1 MSAEKPIKP
10 CAARRMLLIALDWTN
25 PKDPPLSIGH
35 ASIFANL
42 RKNGIDSL
50 GLSWS
55 VNIPGFSPDDV
66 VACIMRHDD
75 DNTDIGLGV
84 FVWNEDATQHIIK
97 SLGQKGFRGN
107 IVLGGPQISYLKA
120 HPSVHYPRADIFI
133 RGHGEEVL
141 AKLYNPADRATS
153 LNAFDRDIPGV
164 VYRGRPDMATSA
176 VADLESLP
184 SPYLTGLIQ
193 PQRFIR
199 WETQRGCPFRCSFCQ
214 FPGRDGS
221 VRKDMSLSRVMEE
234 ARWITGNSL
243 IQYVSVVDP
252 IFNVGRNHLQIM
264 DALIEGGYAGKLSLE
279 VRPELVTEE
288 FLDKTLALNRTGRVV
303 YEFGLQTIHKAEWRI
318 INRGNN
324 MRKINRALDATRAR
338 GIETEATII
347 FGLPNQTVDSF
358 GETIAFCKGKGV
370 KRIYAFPLMLLR
382 GTPLYERKES
392 LGLIEDSD
400 AKIIDGISRV
410 GEGISHVVQSPSFT
424 YKEWRIMSRMA
435 ADLERYNALSP
446 DPEKNKK
453 DGAGSIAHILEPERI
468 VANRPRLAGGCL
480 V

>member
-1 MSAEKPIKP
+1 
-10 CAARRMLLIALDWTN
+10 
-25 PKDPPLSIGH
+25 
-35 ASIFANL
+35 
-42 RKNGIDSL
+42 
-50 GLSWS
+50 
-55 VNIPGFSPDDV
+55 
-66 VACIMRHDD
+66 
-75 DNTDIGLGV
+75 
-84 FVWNEDATQHIIK
+84 
-97 SLGQKGFRGN
+97 
-107 IVLGGPQISYLKA
+107 
-120 HPSVHYPRADIFI
+120 
-133 RGHGEEVL
+133 
-141 AKLYNPADRATS
+141 
-153 LNAFDRDIPGV
+153 
-164 VYRGRPDMATSA
+164 
-176 VADLESLP
+176 
-184 SPYLTGLIQ
+184 
-193 PQRFIR
+193 
-199 WETQRGCPFRCSFCQ
+199 
-214 FPGRDGS
+214 
-221 VRKDMSLSRVMEE
+221 MEE

-424 YKEWRIMSRMA
+424 YKEWQIMSRMA

-453 DGAGSIAHILEPERI
+453 DGAGFIAHILEPERK